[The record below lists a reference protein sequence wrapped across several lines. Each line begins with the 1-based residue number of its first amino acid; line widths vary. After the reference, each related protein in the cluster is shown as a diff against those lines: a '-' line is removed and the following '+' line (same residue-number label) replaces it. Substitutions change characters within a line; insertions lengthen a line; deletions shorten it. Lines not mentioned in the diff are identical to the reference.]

1 MKEEWRW
8 VVGYENEYAISN
20 TGRVYSYKTKRYLS
34 LIYRPDGYVSVSF
47 WRNKKNNQFLVH
59 NLVLEAF
66 IGPRPPKHE
75 ARHYPDITRSN
86 NNLNNLQ
93 WSTHIVNEQDKDYI
107 LDNDQIIA
115 IKNRLL
121 EVKNYGQVAR
131 EFNVINMT
139 VSQIARGLTYSN
151 IGPDLSSYNF
161 DSRHI
166 LTDHERKDIRLM
178 INNKISA
185 TIISKKHNITRSQV
199 YRIKNNEM
207 NY

>member
-1 MKEEWRW
+1 MEEWKW
-8 VVGYENEYAISN
+8 VVGYENEYAVSN
-20 TGRVYSYKTKRYLS
+20 TGKIYSHKTKKYLS
-34 LIYRPDGYVSVSF
+34 LINRPDGYISVSF
-47 WRNKKNNQFLVH
+47 WRNDRSNMYLVH

-66 IGPRPPKHE
+66 IGPRPEGQE
-75 ARHYPDITRSN
+75 ARHYPDTTRSN
-86 NNLNNLQ
+86 NNVNNLQ
-93 WSTHIVNEQDKDYI
+93 WSTHIVNEQDKANI
-107 LDNDQIIA
+107 LNDDQVIA

-121 EVKNYGQVAR
+121 QVKNYSQVAK

-139 VSQIARGLTYSN
+139 VSQIARGVTYSN

-166 LTDHERKDIRLM
+166 LTDDERLDIRAML
-178 INNKISA
+178 NNNEKVTDIMKRHSICRA
-185 TIISKKHNITRSQV
+185 QV